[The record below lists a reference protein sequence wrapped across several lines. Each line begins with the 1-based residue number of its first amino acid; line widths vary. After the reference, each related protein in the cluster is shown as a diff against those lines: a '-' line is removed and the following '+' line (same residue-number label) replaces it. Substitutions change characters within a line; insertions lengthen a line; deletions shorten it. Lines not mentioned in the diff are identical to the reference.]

1 MGCKPRQTCLC
12 FQLVFCVERKRELP
26 GAYLREVNRRLRF
39 RVSLFS
45 GFCALN
51 QTAFIMAANPS
62 LATRPAPAPH
72 RAPSSETQSL
82 PVPTS
87 WRLGQLAVLGF
98 IAALALYYHFIG
110 PRPIFLTGGTPTVP
124 EPRQI
129 TDYIGFIVL
138 AALTWLATPIAGT
151 IAVTTFQE
159 SLRRRWILG
168 FLGFSVVVLLCSPL
182 FTPVQLGEEQRFL
195 QDFGTGFI
203 IAMTVLIA
211 IFLGV
216 TLVPPEIERRT
227 IFTILSKPVNR
238 LEFLV
243 GKFLGLCLTLLFCMI
258 VLGGVFLT
266 VFILFN
272 LRQNGSHAWTTGT
285 ASAPYATLG
294 FQTMQLFKSLILNYG
309 QLVVLGSL
317 SLLLSLIVSPITAIT
332 FCFLAYFGGQMS
344 SYWSTLGAGSDPH
357 GHADSARNL
366 SGPMQGIVKVL
377 YLALPRMDHF
387 DARQSMVTDALIS
400 FSQVWKAWSSGLVYV
415 GVLLAIGYIVFSDRE
430 F

>member
-1 MGCKPRQTCLC
+1 
-12 FQLVFCVERKRELP
+12 
-26 GAYLREVNRRLRF
+26 
-39 RVSLFS
+39 
-45 GFCALN
+45 
-51 QTAFIMAANPS
+51 MAANPS
-62 LATRPAPAPH
+62 LATRPAPAPRPR

-82 PVPTS
+82 PVPAS
-87 WRLGQLAVLGF
+87 WRLGQLAALGL

-110 PRPIFLTGGTPTVP
+110 PRPILLAGGTPTIP
-124 EPRQI
+124 EPRVL
-129 TDYIGFIVL
+129 TDYIGFLVL
-138 AALTWLATPIAGT
+138 AALTWFATPTAGT

-159 SLRRRWILG
+159 ALRRRWIIG
-168 FLGFSVVVLLCSPL
+168 FLGFSVLVLALSPL
-182 FTPVQLGEEQRFL
+182 FTRAQLGEEQRFL
-195 QDFGTGFI
+195 QDIGMGFI

-266 VFILFN
+266 VFVLFN
-272 LRQNGSHAWTTGT
+272 LSQNHNGANAWTTGT

-294 FQTMQLFKSLILNYG
+294 FQTMQLFKSLVLNYG

-317 SLLLSLIVSPITAIT
+317 SMLLSLVVSPITAIT